1 MVRHMD
7 VLVEEMLELR
17 ARDPARYRRL
27 IQEGML
33 VELGFDVTTGDSKM
47 PTVEEIRAK
56 YRPHEAS
63 YAAIAESVIAGN
75 RARVKELISSSL
87 DQGKDPVDLV
97 TNALMPG
104 IQTQCE
110 LYDLGKAFVPEILMS
125 NDAMQGGIQLCQAK
139 LGDIPKK
146 GKLATFVAEGDLHD
160 IGKNIVAAI
169 LRANGFDVL
178 DLGRDVPT
186 AKVVATARENGL
198 QMISGSTLMST
209 TKAGLKRTA
218 ETLEEEG
225 VNVPLACG
233 GAAVSKSFVDTFG
246 NSVYGRSPL
255 DAVKIAS
262 EICSGKDWKETR
274 NALH

>member
-1 MVRHMD
+1 MVRHLD
-7 VLVEEMLELR
+7 ILAEEMLKIR
-17 ARDPARYRRL
+17 SRDPERYKRL

-33 VELGFDVTTGDSKM
+33 AELGFDVGIKTKAQAS
-47 PTVEEIRAK
+47 VEEVKAK
-56 YRPHEAS
+56 FRPKDPT
-63 YAAIAESVIAGN
+63 YAAISDSVIAGK
-75 RARVKELISSSL
+75 RARTKELVAASL
-87 DQGKDPVDLV
+87 QQGKDPVDLV

-125 NDAMQGGIQLCQAK
+125 NDAMQGGIELCQAQ

-169 LRANGFDVL
+169 LRANGFDVI

-186 AKVVATARENGL
+186 AKVIETAKAQGI
-198 QMISGSTLMST
+198 QMVSGSTLMST
-209 TKAGLKRTA
+209 TKAGLKSTA

-225 VNVPLACG
+225 LKVPLACG
-233 GAAVSKSFVDTFG
+233 GAAVSRAFVDTFV
-246 NSVYGRSPL
+246 NSIYGKSPL
-255 DAVKIAS
+255 DAVKIAT
-262 EICSGKDWKETR
+262 EVCGGKDWKEVR
-274 NALH
+274 KELY

>member
-7 VLVEEMLELR
+7 ILAEEMLELR
-17 ARDPARYRRL
+17 ERDPARYKRL

-33 VELGFDVTTGDSKM
+33 AELGYDVAAKGSKTL
-47 PTVEEIRAK
+47 TVDEVKAK

-63 YAAIAESVIAGN
+63 FAAIANEVIAGH
-75 RARVKELISSSL
+75 RAKVKDLVSAQL
-87 DQGKDPVDLV
+87 GHGKDPVDLV

-146 GKLATFVAEGDLHD
+146 GQLATFVAEGDLHD

-186 AKVVATARENGL
+186 AKVVAAARENGL

-209 TKAGLKRTA
+209 TKAGLKRAA

-233 GAAVSKSFVDTFG
+233 GAAVSRSFVDTFG
-246 NSVYGRSPL
+246 NSIYGKSPL
-255 DAVKIAS
+255 DAVKIAT
-262 EICSGKDWKETR
+262 EICSGKDWKAAR
-274 NALH
+274 QALY

>member
-1 MVRHMD
+1 MVRHLNILAED
-7 VLVEEMLELR
+7 MLELR
-17 ARDPARYRRL
+17 ARDPARYSRL
-27 IQEGML
+27 IQEGMMA
-33 VELGFDVTTGDSKM
+33 ELGFDVAIKTSKA
-47 PTVEEIRAK
+47 PTVDEIRAK

-63 YAAIAESVIAGN
+63 YVAISEAVIAGN
-75 RARVKELISSSL
+75 RAKVKELVSASL
-87 DQGKDPVDLV
+87 NNGKNPVDLV
-97 TNALMPG
+97 THALMPG

-125 NDAMQGGIQLCQAK
+125 NDAMQGGIKLCQEK

-169 LRANGFDVL
+169 LRANGFDVF

-186 AKVVATARENGL
+186 SKVVSAAREKGL

-225 VNVPLACG
+225 LNVPLACG
-233 GAAVSKSFVDTFG
+233 GAAVSRSFVDTFG
-246 NSVYGRSPL
+246 NSIYGKSPL
-255 DAVKIAS
+255 DAVKIAT
-262 EICSGKDWKETR
+262 EVCTGKDWKETR
-274 NALH
+274 KALY

>member
-1 MVRHMD
+1 MVRHMG
-7 VLVEEMLELR
+7 LLAEEMLELR

-33 VELGFDVTTGDSKM
+33 AELGFDVEAKSSKVA
-47 PTVEEIRAK
+47 TVDEIRAK
-56 YRPHEAS
+56 YRPREQS
-63 YAAIAESVIAGN
+63 YASISEAVIAGN
-75 RARVKELISSSL
+75 RPRVKELISASL
-87 DQGKDPVDLV
+87 SQGKDPVDLV

-125 NDAMQGGIQLCQAK
+125 NDAMQGGILLCQEK

-178 DLGRDVPT
+178 DLGRDVP
-186 AKVVATARENGL
+186 APKVVAAAKEKGL

-209 TKAGLKRTA
+209 TKGGLKRTA

-233 GAAVSKSFVDTFG
+233 GAAVSRSFVDTFG
-246 NSVYGRSPL
+246 NSVYGKSPL
-255 DAVKIAS
+255 DAVKIATAV
-262 EICSGKDWKETR
+262 CSGKDWKEAR
-274 NALH
+274 KALY

>member
-1 MVRHMD
+1 VGAYD
-7 VLVEEMLELR
+7 APEFEWGTASSPILYNGLVILQCDQQKGSFLTALDEKSGKTVWRTERDELPSWGT
-17 ARDPARYRRL
+17 PA
-27 IQEGML
+27 I
-33 VELGFDVTTGDSKM
+33 F
-47 PTVEEIRAK
+47 P
-56 YRPHEAS
+56 
-63 YAAIAESVIAGN
+63 N
-75 RARVKELISSSL
+75 RTR
-87 DQGKDPVDLV
+87 VDLV

-146 GKLATFVAEGDLHD
+146 GQLATFVAEGDLHD

-186 AKVVATARENGL
+186 ANVVAAARENGL

-233 GAAVSKSFVDTFG
+233 GAAVSRSFVDTFG
-246 NSVYGRSPL
+246 NSIYGKSPL
-255 DAVKIAS
+255 DAVKIAT
-262 EICSGKDWKETR
+262 EVCSGKDWKAAR
-274 NALH
+274 QALY

>member
-7 VLVEEMLELR
+7 ILAEEMLKVR
-17 ARDPARYRRL
+17 SRDPARYKRL

-33 VELGFDVTTGDSKM
+33 AELGFDVGIRSKTQA
-47 PTVEEIRAK
+47 TVDEVKAK
-56 YRPHEAS
+56 FRPKDPS
-63 YAAIAESVIAGN
+63 YAAIADSVIAGK
-75 RARVKELISSSL
+75 RARTKELIAASL
-87 DQGKDPVDLV
+87 QQGKDPVDLV

-125 NDAMQGGIQLCQAK
+125 NDAMQGGIELCQAQ

-169 LRANGFDVL
+169 LRANGFDVI

-186 AKVVATARENGL
+186 AKVVETAKAQGI

-209 TKAGLKRTA
+209 TKAGLKNTA

-225 VNVPLACG
+225 MKVPLACG
-233 GAAVSKSFVDTFG
+233 GAAVSRAYVDTFV
-246 NSVYGRSPL
+246 NSIYGKSPL
-255 DAVKIAS
+255 DAVKIAT
-262 EICSGKDWKETR
+262 EVCGGKDWKEVR
-274 NALH
+274 KDLY